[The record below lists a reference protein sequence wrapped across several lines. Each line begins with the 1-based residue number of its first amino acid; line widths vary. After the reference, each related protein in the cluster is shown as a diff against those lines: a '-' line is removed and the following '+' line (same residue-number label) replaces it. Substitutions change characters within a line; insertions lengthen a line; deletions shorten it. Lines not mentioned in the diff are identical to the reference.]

1 MLPNIE
7 IMKKMLNFLSIISLL
22 LFSGRTFAES
32 AGVLRFPKQILN
44 ISSDERVK
52 TNTLLADK
60 DERKLS
66 VIDHESLAGGRIRDS
81 YNIDIGKKSGDK
93 KRRDDKRTPEGIY
106 VLIEKKSPPEIPYDL
121 YGSMAFTTNYPN
133 FFDKYE
139 NKTGSG
145 IWLHSV
151 PDTVPLTRGS
161 RGCVVLRNDDIKKIE
176 PAITPKKTIM
186 IIDKKIDWLDQQS
199 HKEEKEEALGWLET
213 WRTHWESQDMEK
225 YLEHYDEEFSSPP
238 FNLTTW
244 KKHKM
249 SLKERY
255 KFVNVKL
262 SEPNVFQV
270 KNQYIFQFVQNY
282 KSDAHEDTG
291 IKTLYVLKRGNTLRI
306 TREEWSSL

>member
-1 MLPNIE
+1 
-7 IMKKMLNFLSIISLL
+7 MKKMLNFLSIVSLL
-22 LFSGRTFAES
+22 FLSEIGFSEPAVTTK
-32 AGVLRFPKQILN
+32 FPKQILN

-66 VIDHESLAGGRIRDS
+66 VLDYEGISIGRIKDS

-93 KRRDDKRTPEGIY
+93 KRKDDKRTPEGIY
-106 VLIEKKSPPEIPYDL
+106 VLMEKKTQPEIPFDL

-151 PDTVPLTRGS
+151 PDSVPLTRGS

-176 PAITPKKTIM
+176 SSIIPNKTIL
-186 IIDKKIDWLDQQS
+186 IIDKKIDWVD
-199 HKEEKEEALGWLET
+199 HKTHKQEKEHALNWLEQ
-213 WRTHWESQDMEK
+213 WRNDWESQNMAK
-225 YLEHYDEEFSSPP
+225 YLEHYDEEFSAPP
-238 FNLTTW
+238 FKFSTW

-249 SLKERY
+249 NLKERY
-255 KFVNVKL
+255 KFVNIQL
-262 SEPNVFQV
+262 SEPNIFQV

-291 IKTLYVLKRGNTLRI
+291 VKTLYVIKKGNSLRI
-306 TREEWSSL
+306 TREEWSML